1 MGIRDVLFG
10 VKSNPLEPLVRPISY
25 ETVNP
30 APLVTV
36 TSNGIEVHVDL
47 GALMSASPAAL
58 FRTQPYLRSVVSFLA
73 RNIAQLGLFTYQ
85 RVGEE
90 RMRDRTSVTAQL
102 IASPNDTTTRYELI
116 NALISDL
123 ALWDTAFWLVTPDS
137 KRKCGWRITQIP
149 VAWVDTPFGGDL
161 WEPET
166 WRITRPGKPTFEVSA
181 KNVLHFHGWDPEY
194 VHRGTSPVQT
204 LKMILLEQIAS
215 VIYRQ
220 QRWERGARVGTVI
233 TRPAT
238 APQWSREAE
247 ERFRKEWR
255 NSYQSA
261 EGTDAGG
268 TPILQDGMTLT
279 KLGFS
284 AVEDEFVAASKL
296 ALATVASVYHVNPTM
311 VGLLDNA
318 NYSNVREFR
327 RMLYGDTLG
336 PWLSFIEDR
345 LNGFLLPKIGAA
357 DNEYVEFNIG
367 EKLQGSFEEQAAVA
381 SMAVGGPY
389 MTRNEMRALQ
399 NLPPIDGADEL
410 IVPLNVTTGGQPSPM
425 TPVLSQMPLRLAAP
439 DRPGTTNG
447 RGVGT
452 SQRRTKARASE
463 RHTARAEGVLKSFY
477 RRQSRVV
484 LSALGSKSA
493 ASWWDTERWNKELSA
508 DLFALAMQ
516 VSTELG
522 LAASVEMGALD
533 PYDAEATKEYLL
545 EVMATRA
552 ELINDTTRQQIED
565 ALSAVDDPE
574 APTPADVFTEAET
587 IRAVSGAVSLMTA
600 VSGIAMMMA
609 GQQASP
615 EATKTWHVNSKNPR
629 PAHAA
634 MNGQTVGID
643 ENFSNGAAWP
653 GDNVLGPDGIA
664 GCECDIIVR
673 IP

>member
-1 MGIRDVLFG
+1 MGIRDVIFG
-10 VKSNPLEPLVRPISY
+10 AKSGPIEPVVRPISY

-36 TSNGIEVHVDL
+36 TSNGIEVHIDL
-47 GALMSASPAAL
+47 SQLMGANPASL

-73 RNIAQLGLFTYQ
+73 RNIAQLGIFTYN
-85 RVGEE
+85 RVGDE
-90 RMRDRTSVTAQL
+90 RQRDRTSVAAQL

-116 NALISDL
+116 NSLVSDL
-123 ALWDTAFWLVTPDS
+123 ALWDSAFWIVTPDS

-161 WEPET
+161 WEPEI
-166 WRITRPGKPTFEVSA
+166 WRITRPGQPTFEISA
-181 KNVLHFHGWDPEY
+181 KNVIHFHGWDPEY

-215 VIYRQ
+215 VVYRQ

-233 TRPAT
+233 TRPKD

-247 ERFRKEWR
+247 ERFRREWR
-255 NSYQSA
+255 NSYQGA
-261 EGTDAGG
+261 DGTDAGG

-296 ALATVASVYHVNPTM
+296 ALATVATVYHVNPTM

-336 PWLSFIEDR
+336 PWLAFIEDR
-345 LNGFLLPKIGAA
+345 LNGFLLPKIGAP
-357 DNEYVEFNIG
+357 DNQYMEFNIG

-389 MTRNEMRALQ
+389 MTRNEMRTLQ
-399 NLPPIDGADEL
+399 NLPPIEGADEL
-410 IVPLNVTTGGQPSPM
+410 IVPMNVTTGGQPSPM
-425 TPVLSQMPLRLAAP
+425 TPVLSQMPIRLGLLSSHSGS
-439 DRPGTTNG
+439 GTAG
-447 RGVGT
+447 RV
-452 SQRRTKARASE
+452 SSHPASKARATQ
-463 RHTARAEGVLKSFY
+463 RHTDRAEGTLKSFY

-493 ASWWDTERWNKELSA
+493 ASWWDTERWNRELTNE
-508 DLFALAMQ
+508 LFALAMQ

-522 LAASVEMGALD
+522 LAASVEMGAPD
-533 PYDAEATKEYLL
+533 PYDPEQTKDYLL
-545 EVMATRA
+545 EVMQTRA

-565 ALSAVDDPE
+565 ALAALDDPE
-574 APTPADVFTEAET
+574 AQTPADVFVEAET
-587 IRAVSGAVSLMTA
+587 VRAPQNAITLMTA
-600 VSGIAMMMA
+600 VSGIAMMCA

-615 EATKTWHVNSKNPR
+615 EATKTWRVNSKNPR
-629 PAHAA
+629 PAHQA
-634 MNGQTVGID
+634 MNGQTVGIND
-643 ENFSNGAAWP
+643 AFSNGAAWP
-653 GDNVLGPDGIA
+653 GDSILGPDGTA
-664 GCECDIIVR
+664 GCECDIVVR